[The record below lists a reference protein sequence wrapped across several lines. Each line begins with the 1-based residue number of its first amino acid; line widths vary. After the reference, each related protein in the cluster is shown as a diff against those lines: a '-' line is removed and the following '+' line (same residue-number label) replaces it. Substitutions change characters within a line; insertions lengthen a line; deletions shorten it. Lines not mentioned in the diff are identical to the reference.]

1 MREGTKKRMTSNFS
15 SCDIC
20 YTEGPQSLNWAKIM
34 KTITD
39 DLSGF
44 FANGGWTFL
53 EVESDGEGEGDGGDE
68 SEGEEDDYEP
78 EDDESDEGGSIN
90 YSHGYSLFEI

>member
-1 MREGTKKRMTSNFS
+1 MKCLFLFLS

-20 YTEGPQSLNWAKIM
+20 YTEGPQTLNWAKIM

-44 FANGGWTFL
+44 FTQGGWTFL
-53 EVESDGEGEGDGGDE
+53 ESDSETEGAPAEGAA
-68 SEGEEDDYEP
+68 
-78 EDDESDEGGSIN
+78 
-90 YSHGYSLFEI
+90 

>member
-1 MREGTKKRMTSNFS
+1 LISFFIS

-39 DLSGF
+39 DLGGF
-44 FANGGWTFL
+44 FAQGGWSFL
-53 EVESDGEGEGDGGDE
+53 EADSEGEGEGGGGGGGGGDD
-68 SEGEEDDYEP
+68 SDAEEDDYDP
-78 EDDESDEGGSIN
+78 DEDDSAEEGMK
-90 YSHGYSLFEI
+90 YD